1 MSSLPAVEA
10 LNKPRNVTHQLYK
23 LHEMMENNL
32 IDLCPEFQR
41 DVVWPEK
48 RMSYLIDSI
57 LKNFYVPPVIFSCK
71 RLPDGRLLKVCI
83 DGKQR
88 LSSIRRFMNNDIPHI
103 DPNSPVAVKRWFNED
118 PTVSRRHVLT
128 EREREDFRYSELIC
142 VEYYGLTMEQ
152 ENEIFS
158 RVQMGVALTAAE
170 KLQAVATPMAQF
182 VRTLLDEYP
191 RVLEIM
197 DNRRARPYLLAA
209 QTIHM
214 IYYEPMK
221 MQSSSS
227 NIEKFLRTNITIDPD
242 FRARCTDTFRKY
254 SKLVEDS
261 LDIFFVPTI
270 MAPIEFVI
278 FGYIIA
284 RYPERTLEQLKND
297 LLQMRKHVRSEFI
310 DIRFNTITYNHMME
324 FVLNIDNYDYEQVH
338 LVSRKHR
345 MPAHMKNRVPPTKR
359 SRDHSDDMEPES
371 PPRPQSHKKPQTAVR
386 TPGRIAPPDENV
398 VVKSEPRGES
408 SEDDV
413 QFIKEEPRDNEATSR
428 LINPPRQLFSAGSA
442 PNRNSRR

>member
-1 MSSLPAVEA
+1 MSSLPALEA

-88 LSSIRRFMNNDIPHI
+88 LSSIKRFMNNNIPHI
-103 DPNSPVAVKRWFNED
+103 DPNNPITTKRWFNMD
-118 PTVSRRHVLT
+118 SSRKYVLS

-158 RVQMGVALTAAE
+158 RVQMGVALTTAE
-170 KLQAVATPMAQF
+170 KLQAVATPIAQF
-182 VRTLLDEYP
+182 IRTVLDEHP

-209 QTIHM
+209 QTVHM
-214 IYYEPMK
+214 IYYEPVK
-221 MQSSSS
+221 MQSSSI
-227 NIEKFLRTNITIDPD
+227 NIEKFLRSNVHIDSE
-242 FRARCTDTFRKY
+242 FRTKCMETFRKY
-254 SKLVEDS
+254 SQLVERS
-261 LDIFFVPTI
+261 QDIFFTPTI

-284 RYPERTLEQLKND
+284 RYPERDNKQLKND
-297 LLQMRKHVRSEFI
+297 LLQMRKHVRSQFI
-310 DIRFNTITYNHMME
+310 DIRFNAITYNCLME
-324 FVLNIDNYDYEQVH
+324 FVIDIDSYDYEQVH
-338 LVSRKHR
+338 LLSKNRR
-345 MPAHMKNRVPPTKR
+345 LPAHYIKQTTERSGNYNPEPEVIASPQLRFRR
-359 SRDHSDDMEPES
+359 SRNITRQQAMHNE
-371 PPRPQSHKKPQTAVR
+371 ANIVR
-386 TPGRIAPPDENV
+386 FKREAEV
-398 VVKSEPRGES
+398 
-408 SEDDV
+408 
-413 QFIKEEPRDNEATSR
+413 EEPTDIQHIKREPCT
-428 LINPPRQLFSAGSA
+428 
-442 PNRNSRR
+442 